1 MLLAATLTVACTA
14 SPALPDLQFSVEL
27 TPAVPV
33 VGERAEVRVT
43 AGGAGTAALA
53 GASLDLEGHM
63 THPGMTPVVARLE
76 PDGRETGRMR
86 RGVSA
91 EPQFPILSLIAADY
105 EVPKIK
111 EKRLPQHMYVDW
123 VRVWETGTEVPQG

>member
-76 PDGRETGRMR
+76 PDGRETGRYR
-86 RGVSA
+86 AV
-91 EPQFPILSLIAADY
+91 LSLTMAGEWVLLVSGRLADGRIVR
-105 EVPKIK
+105 EVTG
-111 EKRLPQHMYVDW
+111 
-123 VRVWETGTEVPQG
+123 RVTALEE